1 MLHAKITAKGLVNES
16 GLNEEIKT
24 FATEEEIK
32 KLAAK
37 VELKKIVKPQTYYL
51 SLFIGMYGAQFY
63 LILHLLYYTLTPF
76 WLGFFVDVKWLIEG
90 ERGKTCPPPWLI
102 FEWKML

>member
-1 MLHAKITAKGLVNES
+1 MPNTSDLVKKKTDYNAEIKDIKNKHFTTTDYNKILTNMLHAKITAKGLVNES

-37 VELKKIVKPQTYYL
+37 VELKKIVKPQTY
-51 SLFIGMYGAQFY
+51 
-63 LILHLLYYTLTPF
+63 
-76 WLGFFVDVKWLIEG
+76 
-90 ERGKTCPPPWLI
+90 
-102 FEWKML
+102 